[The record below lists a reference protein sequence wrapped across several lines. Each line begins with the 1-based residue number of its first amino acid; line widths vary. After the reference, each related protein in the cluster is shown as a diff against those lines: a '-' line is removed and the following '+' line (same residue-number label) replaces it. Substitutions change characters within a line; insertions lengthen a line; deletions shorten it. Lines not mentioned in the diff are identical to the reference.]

1 MDNGRPPIRNVH
13 LTRAICLVQLPRTCG
28 PPGRGRGSSSYPSSD
43 RTTPFNS
50 SPSFSSVKLG
60 ADALSLHLL
69 SGPVYRRELAKVS
82 CLSAVARQRDAV
94 LDEISGFAGSWISW
108 RSVGAGC
115 RLTRDWT
122 SDLTDNENWWH
133 FCLIVSSH
141 SMERPIHLWSS
152 FGFSRF
158 LRFRR
163 TISFG
168 GSGFFSSFLFL
179 ARDWSFDTC
188 SSKEKFPRMN
198 LWKIGIME
206 NGMVLDAS
214 ERIGTKS
221 MTFGRKNSY
230 KKGFKVFII

>member
-50 SPSFSSVKLG
+50 SPSSSSVKLG

-82 CLSAVARQRDAV
+82 CLSAVTRQRDAV

-133 FCLIVSSH
+133 FCLIVTAWSDRFICDQALDSLVFFDFE
-141 SMERPIHLWSS
+141 ERFLSAVLV
-152 FGFSRF
+152 FFLLFFFSREIGLSTLV
-158 LRFRR
+158 LRRR
-163 TISFG
+163 NSREWIYG
-168 GSGFFSSFLFL
+168 KL
-179 ARDWSFDTC
+179 
-188 SSKEKFPRMN
+188 E
-198 LWKIGIME
+198 LWKME
-206 NGMVLDAS
+206 WCLMHPRG
-214 ERIGTKS
+214 
-221 MTFGRKNSY
+221 
-230 KKGFKVFII
+230 